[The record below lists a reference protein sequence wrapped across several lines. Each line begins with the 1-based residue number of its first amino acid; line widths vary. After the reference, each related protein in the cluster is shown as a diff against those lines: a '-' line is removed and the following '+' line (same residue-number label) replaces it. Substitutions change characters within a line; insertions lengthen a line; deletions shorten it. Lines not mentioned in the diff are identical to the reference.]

1 MMVGCRGP
9 RRSSVH
15 FRNISSRR
23 STIDQAFQFRPS
35 AKIRADVTVSV
46 VFFLHSFR
54 RVFFYVLARSA
65 NLPKGLYILL
75 MFFLILKI
83 FFNDRLSNTCF
94 SDANGSIFTKISG
107 LVDECK
113 GLFTSIEFFVSQGAL
128 LWQLI
133 KVVKSKLLSGPIYIN
148 CAAIPKRI
156 AISQYL

>member
-1 MMVGCRGP
+1 MVGCRGP

-94 SDANGSIFTKISG
+94 SDANGPIFTKISG
-107 LVDECK
+107 LVVRACSPLL
-113 GLFTSIEFFVSQGAL
+113 GLFRFLKKRWYGKQLMLKNQHFSRTNL
-128 LWQLI
+128 L
-133 KVVKSKLLSGPIYIN
+133 
-148 CAAIPKRI
+148 CRAAILQHWNAPFL
-156 AISQYL
+156 S